1 MAAQVLLMKC
11 TVYLPENTSDQLLDT
26 FKKAGADVIMFG
38 RYYPDVLKKAKE
50 AIEVDKNA

>member
-11 TVYLPENTSDQLLDT
+11 TVYLPESTSDQLLDT

-38 RYYPDVLKKAKE
+38 RYYPDALKKAKE
-50 AIEVDKNA
+50 AIEADKNA